1 MAVDIPALREIVERV
16 CTRNDVLNACK
27 RRDIGTLITVL
38 CAQGITQG
46 QLSVLTGIPQGRLS
60 EYKTHKRTPT
70 ATSTFEAFADGL
82 GMPPAA
88 RRALGLDSDT
98 AGSGLP
104 SSTRTQP
111 TNIADAG
118 IADVRP
124 VLTTLSRVSAVPVLS
139 ALREIHNGY
148 VEADRLMGSLCIT
161 GSVQLQM
168 PVVERACEVTRGADR
183 AEILRFACQF
193 MEFGGWLFQD
203 AGDLTCAMHW
213 TNRALDY
220 ALELGDPRVAAYTLM
235 RKALIATEAGNPAQG
250 LGISNSALAY
260 KDALTPRLRAVILRQ
275 RSYSN
280 AALGEV
286 MASARDSDAAV
297 LEAVAGE
304 QQAEA
309 DRAPYC
315 TPAYAAMEAGASW
328 VLLGHAKTA
337 LPILEK
343 SHAEW
348 VDHSQ
353 VRDYALCVA
362 RLATAYADAG
372 HLEQACA
379 AATEAMSL
387 AQGLGSRRVA
397 GQIDLVHRRL
407 GRWRQEPAVAS
418 LRGSLKVLV
427 DSFWPER
434 AAS

>member
-104 SSTRTQP
+104 GSPGTRAA
-111 TNIADAG
+111 NIADAG

-124 VLTTLSRVSAVPVLS
+124 VLITLSRVSAVPVLS

-183 AEILRFACQF
+183 AEILRMGEYTRSGVIGRPSLGSA
-193 MEFGGWLFQD
+193 EKGK
-203 AGDLTCAMHW
+203 AVLTS
-213 TNRALDY
+213 L
-220 ALELGDPRVAAYTLM
+220 V
-235 RKALIATEAGNPAQG
+235 
-250 LGISNSALAY
+250 
-260 KDALTPRLRAVILRQ
+260 
-275 RSYSN
+275 
-280 AALGEV
+280 
-286 MASARDSDAAV
+286 DSFAAV
-297 LEAVAGE
+297 LE
-304 QQAEA
+304 
-309 DRAPYC
+309 
-315 TPAYAAMEAGASW
+315 
-328 VLLGHAKTA
+328 
-337 LPILEK
+337 IL
-343 SHAEW
+343 
-348 VDHSQ
+348 Q
-353 VRDYALCVA
+353 RD
-362 RLATAYADAG
+362 G
-372 HLEQACA
+372 
-379 AATEAMSL
+379 
-387 AQGLGSRRVA
+387 
-397 GQIDLVHRRL
+397 
-407 GRWRQEPAVAS
+407 
-418 LRGSLKVLV
+418 
-427 DSFWPER
+427 
-434 AAS
+434 